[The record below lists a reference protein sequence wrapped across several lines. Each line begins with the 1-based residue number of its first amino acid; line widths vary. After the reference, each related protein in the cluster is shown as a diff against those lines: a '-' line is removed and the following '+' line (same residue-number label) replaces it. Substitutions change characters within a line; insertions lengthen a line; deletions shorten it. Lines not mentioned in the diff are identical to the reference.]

1 MRFIRFLVE
10 VTARQF
16 WFEIN
21 WPLYIQKVSR
31 LYVLKNATLNS
42 KVIIRRQLEAV
53 DHPATEGGNL
63 STHKHL
69 FKDSAATKQ

>member
-1 MRFIRFLVE
+1 MEKKVFTIYSEAFT
-10 VTARQF
+10 TA
-16 WFEIN
+16 
-21 WPLYIQKVSR
+21 
-31 LYVLKNATLNS
+31 LKNATSNS
-42 KVIIRRQLEAV
+42 EVIIRRQLEAV